1 MSETNVSD
9 AIAQMPAN
17 PGQSQRYSTTAS
29 PQAGGSF
36 SYKQGIIA
44 PAQTD
49 SMTLQVVPDQSSAFE
64 FLPSEYYRIPG
75 AVTVN
80 KALAG
85 EEKSEDTSAQIAHGN
100 CIECGARVLFSPEC
114 REITCFCGRTIEIGK
129 EGTIVPQG
137 KSRENPGI
145 LAISPAFPSEITER
159 ENAWLV
165 EGNGSMGLANS
176 GLTCY
181 FNSALNSL
189 YFVPQFHSLFS
200 AEKLPSDSLLIF
212 LLKRFVRIYGQGN
225 VHPSLL
231 TSIRWK
237 IPSFRHEGMGSA
249 YEFILNLLQRANEDV
264 GWGYVEMESVPPG
277 ETWEKGISKTE
288 IIRLSAAA

>member
-36 SYKQGIIA
+36 SDKQGIIA

-64 FLPSEYYRIPG
+64 FQPSEYYRIPD

-80 KALAG
+80 EALV
-85 EEKSEDTSAQIAHGN
+85 EEQKIEDIFAQNAHGN
-100 CIECGARVLFSPEC
+100 CIECGASLFPPES
-114 REITCFCGRTIEIGK
+114 REITCFCRRTIKIGN
-129 EGTIVPQG
+129 EGTLVPQG
-137 KSRENPGI
+137 ESRENPAI
-145 LAISPAFPSEITER
+145 LEICPATQSGKTEQ

-165 EGNGSMGLANS
+165 KGNGSMGLANS